1 MTEQPRIERGMRLRL
16 RGKVSRL
23 VQSLTT
29 ASHAHAQL
37 GQQGFAELPVIPD
50 EIVTR
55 AFEEW
60 RERGSYLPS
69 EMLSE
74 PAWGI
79 LLELLLSEIQGR
91 VASLSRIRKISAV
104 PASTADRWLKA
115 LERHG
120 LVLRRT
126 GAVHPNDEIVS
137 LSRSGSSAL
146 RSYFHDVVESRR
158 RSNAPGQ

>member
-1 MTEQPRIERGMRLRL
+1 MRLRL

-158 RSNAPGQ
+158 RSNASGQ